1 MGGPL
6 TTVLL
11 FDTTRLSQSDPS
23 IDPRSPE
30 LVKALKRLMD
40 MIRSLGTVDDGMK
53 HMVGIVEMQLIV
65 ADRSGPTYN

>member
-1 MGGPL
+1 MGDPL
-6 TTVLL
+6 TTELL

-53 HMVGIVEMQLIV
+53 HMVGIVKM
-65 ADRSGPTYN
+65 

>member
-1 MGGPL
+1 
-6 TTVLL
+6 VLL

-53 HMVGIVEMQLIV
+53 HMVGIVKNV
-65 ADRSGPTYN
+65 AHLSGSKRADV